1 MQGCAGHLFR
11 IDHTGFHQVFVL
23 LGRDIEAAV
32 ALALQYCLDDH
43 GTLKAGIGGESAER
57 RLDGG
62 ADDGD
67 TDLLVAFEFQ
77 LADGRAGA

>member
-1 MQGCAGHLFR
+1 MQRGAGDLFR
-11 IDHTGFHQVFVL
+11 VHHAGFDEVLVL
-23 LGRDIEAAV
+23 LGRNVEADA
-32 ALALQYCLDDH
+32 ALALQDCLDDH

-67 TDLLVAFEFQ
+67 TDLLVAFEF
-77 LADGRAGA
+77 